1 MLIDALARKL
11 SRLETSDDADTPGA
25 QAAVA
30 AILRPSADGRDAE
43 LLFIRRAERASD
55 PWSGHIAFPGGRREQ
70 EDAGLL
76 ATAIRE
82 TMEEVAIDLNRA
94 TRVAR
99 LPDVPA
105 FTRSKR
111 GALTVAAWV
120 FVIERD
126 VVAVPNEEVAEI
138 LWIPFGRL
146 LRGEGRGT
154 FLWTWDQKTIELPC
168 FRFGPAAH
176 VLWGLTLRLVETML
190 DALGPEDDTPG
201 PSSSA

>member
-1 MLIDALARKL
+1 MSIDALARKL
-11 SRLETSDDADTPGA
+11 SRLGISDDMESSGA

-30 AILRPSADGRDAE
+30 AIFRPAADGSEVE

-55 PWSGHIAFPGGRREQ
+55 PWSGHIAFPGGRRDVG
-70 EDAGLL
+70 DAGLL
-76 ATAIRE
+76 ATAVRE

-105 FTRSKR
+105 FTRGKR
-111 GALTVAAWV
+111 SALTVAAWV
-120 FVIERD
+120 FLVERD
-126 VVAVPNEEVAEI
+126 VVATPNEEVAETI
-138 LWIPFGRL
+138 WMPFGRL

-154 FLWTWDQKTIELPC
+154 FLWTWDGNTIELPC
-168 FRFGPAAH
+168 FRFQPAAH

-201 PSSSA
+201 PSSAT